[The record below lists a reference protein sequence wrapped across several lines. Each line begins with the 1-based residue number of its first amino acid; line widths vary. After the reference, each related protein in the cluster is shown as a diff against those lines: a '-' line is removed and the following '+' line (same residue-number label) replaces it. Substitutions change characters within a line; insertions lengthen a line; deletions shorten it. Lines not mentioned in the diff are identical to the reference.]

1 MCGNRCRNSW
11 RAPFGILDDNGFEAL
26 FIRRSPET
34 YVHLAKALDEIG
46 VANLHT
52 GIGGPVPHE
61 LLNDIRA
68 SFADTIILCNGLTPE
83 SAEAAHH
90 ENFADLVAFSRAF
103 IQLVSYF

>member
-1 MCGNRCRNSW
+1 VQKTVGARLS
-11 RAPFGILDDNGFEAL
+11 PFSTLRHLKPYSSEEVH
-26 FIRRSPET
+26 ET

-46 VANLHT
+46 IASLHI

-68 SFADTIILCNGLTPE
+68 SFAGTIILCNGLTPE
-83 SAEAAHH
+83 SAEAVLH

-103 IQLVSYF
+103 IQFVS